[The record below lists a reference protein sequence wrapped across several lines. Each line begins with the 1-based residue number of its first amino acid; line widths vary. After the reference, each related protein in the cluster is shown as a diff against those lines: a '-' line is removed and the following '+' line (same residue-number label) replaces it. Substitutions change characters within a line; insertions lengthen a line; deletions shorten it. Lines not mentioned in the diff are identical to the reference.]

1 VDGEGG
7 EGEGRGAQCVLSRA
21 WLVTFL
27 SSDSG
32 EGKGLFEEGGGE
44 EDRRKD
50 NGSSKAKFIS
60 CDIIICA
67 NR

>member
-1 VDGEGG
+1 VIL
-7 EGEGRGAQCVLSRA
+7 GRGRVCS
-21 WLVTFL
+21 
-27 SSDSG
+27 
-32 EGKGLFEEGGGE
+32 KKEEEEE